1 MNDQAVL
8 QHKTTTPAVTIPS
21 APSSEELAF
30 DWTLSEKDK
39 QLVLKHRGSE
49 NLCRFAV
56 QLCVLKN
63 HGRFLSDYLQLPPA
77 VLGYLCQQLDIPPLA
92 RLPGRARGNT
102 ESDYQREIADY
113 LGWCT
118 YDAQAAQQLHDWI
131 ADQVNQHLY
140 IDDLVEKAANRL
152 REQRIVIPGPVVFER
167 EVNAAYRQAEGFVF
181 QRIAAQ
187 IPLSMRQTIDQ
198 LLAVDDADSKT
209 DFMRFAEYPPEAR
222 AKHIVRYLD
231 RYQELAALGI
241 EQLRFSGIGRGLP
254 QRLAGV
260 VKTYDAWQ
268 IRRFDAD
275 KRYALAA
282 CFLFEAK
289 KTVLDYLVE
298 MHAQFMLT
306 MERRSRNDWE
316 KEHRQLR
323 RQVNRGIVSLRQF
336 ASTALALRASSET
349 QIEPLFEQT
358 DPNTLRAAIQ
368 DCEAFESL
376 QTYGYVNQLRSRYT
390 NFRRYFPRFIQLDF
404 QAEPAGQAIL
414 DSIKVLR
421 KLDSSEL
428 KALPEDVEC
437 SFVPANFRKR
447 PYATPSRIDRRTWE
461 ISLALA
467 LRDAL
472 RAGDIYLPDSRRHV
486 SFWDLCY
493 DRSAWQQ
500 QRPVAYGELGLPVEA
515 DAATAK
521 LVGEFLQ
528 TADRTAIEL
537 PSNAFVAIV
546 NGQLQLKRDP
556 AVEEPADTP
565 LLRQLIKR
573 HLSRTRIERL
583 LFEVDAWCDFSSALR
598 PLGRDPS
605 DDQRFYETLL
615 AALVAHG
622 TNLGIVAMAD
632 SAEGMTVDRLQDI
645 TRTCLREDTIR
656 AANTLLVNY
665 MRRLTISDYWGDG
678 RRSSSDGQRFGVQG
692 SSLLASFYPRYFGYY
707 DRAVT
712 VYTHISN
719 QFSVF
724 NTDVISC
731 AEREALYVLDGLLRN
746 ESELDIEFHSSD
758 THGFTEQLFGLC
770 FLLGYSFMPRFKDLK
785 KQKLYKPVGVQVH
798 QDLAALFSGVI
809 DLELIKEQ
817 WDSLVRVAASL
828 KNRIVPA
835 HVIAKRLISSGS
847 HNRLA
852 NALTHLG
859 RLLKTTYILR
869 YFSDPELRR
878 QVGLQL
884 NRGESRQELADHV
897 FFANQGEFR
906 SGNYFE
912 MMNKA
917 SCLSLLS
924 NAILVYNTVHMGE
937 FLAQAEAN
945 GSGFSL
951 DTIAHVSPLQHGHVI
966 VNGTYDFSSTRK
978 TGVKV

>member
-1 MNDQAVL
+1 VNDQAVL
-8 QHKTTTPAVTIPS
+8 QHKTTAPAVTIPS

-39 QLVLKHRGSE
+39 DLVLKHRGPE

-77 VLGYLCQQLDIPPLA
+77 ILGYLCQQLDIPPLA

-102 ESDYQREIADY
+102 ESDYQREIAEY
-113 LGWCT
+113 LGWRT
-118 YDAQAAQQLHDWI
+118 YDPQAAEQLRDWI
-131 ADQVNQHLY
+131 ADQVSQHRY

-167 EVNAAYRQAEGFVF
+167 EVNAAYRQAEGLVF
-181 QRIAAQ
+181 QRIAEQ
-187 IPLSMRQTIDQ
+187 IPLSMRHTIDR
-198 LLAVDDADSKT
+198 LLAADDADSKT

-241 EQLRFSGIGRGLP
+241 EQLRFKGIGRNLL

-268 IRRFDAD
+268 IRRFDDD

-323 RQVNRGIVSLRQF
+323 RQVNRGIISLRQF
-336 ASTALALRASSET
+336 ASTALALPASSES
-349 QIEPLFEQT
+349 PLERLFQEVS
-358 DPNTLRAAIQ
+358 PETLRGAIQ
-368 DCEAFESL
+368 DCEAFEAL
-376 QTYGYVNQLRSRYT
+376 QAYGYVNQLRSRYS
-390 NFRRYFPRFIQLDF
+390 NFRRYFPGFIHLDF
-404 QAEPAGQAIL
+404 HAEPAGQAVL
-414 DSIKVLR
+414 DGIIVLR
-421 KLDSSEL
+421 KLDSGEL

-437 SFVPANFRKR
+437 SLVPANFRKR
-447 PYATPSRIDRRTWE
+447 LLANPHGIDRRTWE
-461 ISLALA
+461 IGLALA

-486 SFWDLCY
+486 SFWELCY

-500 QRPVAYGELGLPVEA
+500 QHPAAYRELGLPVEA
-515 DAATAK
+515 DTATTK

-537 PSNAFVAIV
+537 PSNRFAAIV
-546 NGQLQLKRDP
+546 DGQLQLKRDP

-565 LLRQLIKR
+565 LLRQMIK
-573 HLSRTRIERL
+573 HHFSCIRIERL
-583 LFEVDAWCDFSSALR
+583 LFEVDGWCGFSNALR
-598 PLGRDPS
+598 PLDREPS
-605 DDQRFYETLL
+605 DVQRFFETRL

-622 TNLGIVAMAD
+622 TNLGIVVMAD

-645 TRTCLREDTIR
+645 TRTCLREDAIR
-656 AANTLLVNY
+656 AANAILVNY
-665 MRRLTISDYWGDG
+665 IRRLKISDYWGDG
-678 RRSSSDGQRFGVQG
+678 RSSSSDGQRCGVQG

-712 VYTHISN
+712 VYTHLSN

-724 NTDVISC
+724 NTEVISC

-746 ESELDIEFHSSD
+746 ESELDIEFHSTD
-758 THGFTEQLFGLC
+758 THGFTEQLFALC

-785 KQKLYKPVGVQVH
+785 KQKLYKPIGIQVH
-798 QDLAALFSGVI
+798 EDLAPLFSGAV
-809 DLELIKEQ
+809 DLDLIKEQ

-835 HVIAKRLISSGS
+835 HVIAKRLISSGG

-852 NALTHLG
+852 NALTYLG

-869 YFSDPELRR
+869 YLNDTELRR

-912 MMNKA
+912 VMNKA

-924 NAILVYNTVHMGE
+924 NAILVYNTVHMSE
-937 FLAQAEAN
+937 FLEQAEAHDN
-945 GSGFSL
+945 GFSPA
-951 DTIAHVSPLQHGHVI
+951 TVAHVSPLQHGHII
-966 VNGTYDFSSTRK
+966 VNGTYDFSSARHARANR
-978 TGVKV
+978 

>member
-1 MNDQAVL
+1 MNDSAVL
-8 QHKTTTPAVTIPS
+8 QHKTTSPAVTIPS
-21 APSSEELAF
+21 EPSTEELAF
-30 DWTLSEKDK
+30 DWTLSEKDI
-39 QLVLKHRGSE
+39 QLVLKHRGVE
-49 NLCRFAV
+49 NVCRFAV

-63 HGRFLSDYLQLPPA
+63 HGRFLSDYLQIPS
-77 VLGYLCQQLDIPPLA
+77 VILGYLCQQLDIPPLTT
-92 RLPGRARGNT
+92 LPGRARGNT
-102 ESDYQREIADY
+102 ESDYQREIAEY
-113 LGWCT
+113 LGWRT
-118 YDAQAAQQLHDWI
+118 YDDKAAQQLHDWI
-131 ADQVNQHLY
+131 ADQVTQHLY
-140 IDDLVEKAANRL
+140 IDDLVEKAENLL

-167 EVNAAYRQAEGFVF
+167 EVNTAYRQAEGVVF

-187 IPLSMRQTIDQ
+187 IPPSMRKSIDQ
-198 LLAVDDADSKT
+198 LLVVDAADSKT
-209 DFMRFAEYPPEAR
+209 DFMRFADYPPEAR
-222 AKHIVRYLD
+222 AKHIVQYLD
-231 RYQELAALGI
+231 RYQELAALGL
-241 EQLRFSGIGRGLP
+241 EQLRFKGVGRSLL
-254 QRLAGV
+254 QRLASV

-268 IRRFDAD
+268 IRRFDKD

-282 CFLFEAK
+282 CYLFEAK

-298 MHAQFMLT
+298 MHTQFMIT
-306 MERRSRNDWE
+306 MERKSRNEWE

-323 RQVNRGIVSLRQF
+323 SQVNRGIVSLRQM
-336 ASTALALRASSET
+336 ASAALALQTEVPLQKLFD
-349 QIEPLFEQT
+349 QISPDT
-358 DPNTLRAAIQ
+358 IRAAIQ

-376 QTYGYVNQLRSRYT
+376 QAYGYINRLRSRYT
-390 NFRRYFPRFIQLDF
+390 NFRRYFPRFIQLNF
-404 QAEPAGQAIL
+404 RAEPAGQAIL
-414 DSIKVLR
+414 EGIKVLR
-421 KLDSSEL
+421 KLDSGEL
-428 KALPEDVEC
+428 KALPDGVEC
-437 SFVPANFRKR
+437 SFVPEKFQKRLYAN
-447 PYATPSRIDRRTWE
+447 PTGIDRRTWE
-461 ISLALA
+461 ICLALA

-472 RAGDIYLPDSRRHV
+472 RAGDIYLPESRRHV
-486 SFWDLCY
+486 SFWELCY

-500 QRPVAYGELGLPVEA
+500 QRLIAYRKLGLPVEA
-515 DAATAK
+515 DTATAK
-521 LVGEFLQ
+521 LVGEFTQ
-528 TADRTAIEL
+528 TADRMATEL

-546 NGQLQLKRDP
+546 NNKLQLKRDP
-556 AVEEPADTP
+556 VVEEPADTP

-583 LFEVDAWCDFSSALR
+583 LFEVDALCGFSTALR
-598 PLGRDPS
+598 PLGHNPS

-645 TRTCLREDTIR
+645 TRTCLREDAIR
-656 AANTLLVNY
+656 AANAILVNY
-665 MRRLTISDYWGDG
+665 VRQLKISGYWGDG
-678 RRSSSDGQRFGVQG
+678 RCSSSDGQRFGVQG

-712 VYTHISN
+712 VYTHMSN

-724 NTDVISC
+724 NTEVISC
-731 AEREALYVLDGLLRN
+731 AEREALYVLEGLLRN

-770 FLLGYSFMPRFKDLK
+770 FLLGYTFMPRFKDLK
-785 KQKLYKPVGVQVH
+785 IQKLYKPTGAQVH
-798 QDLAALFSGVI
+798 QDIKALFSGTI

-828 KNRIVPA
+828 KNRIAPA

-852 NALTHLG
+852 TALTHLG
-859 RLLKTTYILR
+859 RLIKTTYILR
-869 YFSDPELRR
+869 YFSDPELRQ

-884 NRGESRQELADHV
+884 NRGESRQELADHM

-924 NAILVYNTVHMGE
+924 NAVLVYNTVHIGE

-945 GSGFSL
+945 SSGFSP
-951 DTIAHVSPLQHGHVI
+951 DTIAHVSPLQHGHII
-966 VNGTYDFSSTRK
+966 VNGTYDFSSTRHARANR
-978 TGVKV
+978 

>member
-1 MNDQAVL
+1 MNNSAVL
-8 QHKTTTPAVTIPS
+8 QHKTASPAVTIPS
-21 APSSEELAF
+21 EPSTEELAF

-39 QLVLKHRGSE
+39 QLVLKHRGTE
-49 NLCRFAV
+49 NLYRFAV

-63 HGRFLSDYLQLPPA
+63 HGRFLSDYLQIPP
-77 VLGYLCQQLDIPPLA
+77 VILGYLCQQLDIPPLA
-92 RLPGRARGNT
+92 TLPGRARGNT
-102 ESDYQREIADY
+102 ESDYQREIAEY
-113 LGWCT
+113 LGWRA
-118 YDAQAAQQLHDWI
+118 YDDLAAQQLRDWI
-131 ADQVNQHLY
+131 ADQVTQHLY
-140 IDDLVEKAANRL
+140 IDDLVEKAENLL
-152 REQRIVIPGPVVFER
+152 REQRIAIPGPVVFER
-167 EVNAAYRQAEGFVF
+167 EVNAAYRQAEGVVF
-181 QRIAAQ
+181 QGIAAQ
-187 IPLSMRQTIDQ
+187 IPPSMRQTIDQ
-198 LLAVDDADSKT
+198 LLMVDEADSKT

-222 AKHIVRYLD
+222 AKHIVQYLD

-241 EQLRFSGIGRGLP
+241 EQLRFNGVGRGLL
-254 QRLAGV
+254 QRLASV

-268 IRRFDAD
+268 IRRFNED

-298 MHAQFMLT
+298 MHIQFMIT
-306 MERRSRNDWE
+306 MERKSRNGWE

-323 RQVNRGIVSLRQF
+323 SQVNRGIISLRQL
-336 ASTALALRASSET
+336 ASTALALQTSSEVPLQQLFD
-349 QIEPLFEQT
+349 QISPDT
-358 DPNTLRAAIQ
+358 IRAAIQ

-376 QTYGYVNQLRSRYT
+376 QAYGYVKQLRSRYT

-404 QAEPAGQAIL
+404 RAESAGQAVLEGIE
-414 DSIKVLR
+414 ILR
-421 KLDSSEL
+421 KLDSGEL
-428 KALPEDVEC
+428 KALPDEVEC
-437 SFVPANFRKR
+437 SFVPAKFRKR
-447 PYATPSRIDRRTWE
+447 LHANPSGIDRRTWE
-461 ISLALA
+461 IGLALA

-472 RAGDIYLPDSRRHV
+472 RAGDIYLPESRRHV
-486 SFWDLCY
+486 SFWELCY

-500 QRPVAYGELGLPVEA
+500 QRPVAYRELGLPVEA
-515 DAATAK
+515 DTATAK

-546 NGQLQLKRDP
+546 NGKLQLKRDS

-573 HLSRTRIERL
+573 HFSRTRIERL
-583 LFEVDAWCDFSSALR
+583 LFEVDAWCGFSTALR

-605 DDQRFYETLL
+605 DNQRFYETLL

-656 AANTLLVNY
+656 AANAILVNY
-665 MRRLTISDYWGDG
+665 VRQLKVSSYWGDG
-678 RRSSSDGQRFGVQG
+678 RSSSSDGQRFGVQG

-712 VYTHISN
+712 VYTHMSN

-724 NTDVISC
+724 NTEVISC
-731 AEREALYVLDGLLRN
+731 AEREALYVLEGLLCN
-746 ESELDIEFHSSD
+746 ENELDIEFHTSD

-785 KQKLYKPVGVQVH
+785 KQKLYKPIGVQVH
-798 QDLAALFSGVI
+798 KDLEALFSGKI

-828 KNRIVPA
+828 KNRIASA

-852 NALTHLG
+852 KALTHLG
-859 RLLKTTYILR
+859 RLIKTTYILR

-884 NRGESRQELADHV
+884 NRGESRQELANHV
-897 FFANQGEFR
+897 FFANQGKFR

-924 NAILVYNTVHMGE
+924 NAILVYNTMHIGE
-937 FLAQAEAN
+937 FLAQAKDS
-945 GSGFSL
+945 GSNFSP
-951 DTIAHVSPLQHGHVI
+951 DIIAHVSPLQHGHVI
-966 VNGTYDFSSTRK
+966 VNGTYDFSGTRQA
-978 TGVKV
+978 KVTL